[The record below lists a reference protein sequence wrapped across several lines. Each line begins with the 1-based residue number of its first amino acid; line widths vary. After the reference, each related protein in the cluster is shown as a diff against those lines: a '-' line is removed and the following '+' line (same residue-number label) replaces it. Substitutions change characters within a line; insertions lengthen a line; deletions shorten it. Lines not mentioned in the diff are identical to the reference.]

1 MSGFGAGLDIK
12 RSDYLVID
20 DRLTS
25 GEVAAKVVVSEGQG
39 KPKMIPVSKENIVGM

>member
-25 GEVAAKVVVSEGQG
+25 GEAAAKAVASEEEG
-39 KPKMIPVSKENIVGM
+39 KPKMIPVSKESIAGK